1 MDESFY
7 TSEIYQCNEISI
19 SKNDI
24 DKIELSIQGI
34 NNKITIMPLSKNTK
48 GKIKIFLTGDNN
60 EIFIDE
66 NCYIG
71 SQLVITMGRNH
82 KNFGKIEKSYCKIGK
97 YFSCGSTTIV
107 TYNSNAEIEIGN
119 NCMFAMGIT
128 LYHTDSHPIL
138 DFATKKIINKV
149 YKLKICNHVWV
160 GANVTILKNS
170 LIGDNSIVGW
180 GSIVT
185 GKFPSSKEG
194 DGFILAGN
202 PAKIVRRN
210 ITWTDDGSNGYV
222 QNER

>member
-66 NCYIG
+66 NCYVG
-71 SQLVITMGRNH
+71 LQLVITMGSNH

-97 YFSCGSTTIV
+97 NTTFEGCSII
-107 TYNSNAEIEIGN
+107 TYNSNSTLKIGK
-119 NCMFAMGIT
+119 NCMLAWGI
-128 LYHTDSHPIL
+128 HIFNTDAHPIYNL
-138 DFATKKIINKV
+138 GKTKIINQV
-149 YKLKICNHVWV
+149 RTLSIGDHVWI
-160 GANVTILKNS
+160 GANSTILKNS
-170 LIGDNSIVGW
+170 IIPNNTIIRWGAIVSGAF
-180 GSIVT
+180 SQENTI
-185 GKFPSSKEG
+185 
-194 DGFILAGN
+194 IAGN
-202 PAKIVRRN
+202 PARVVKREVQWDSN
-210 ITWTDDGSNGYV
+210 GSNGYV
-222 QNER
+222 QNK